1 VTSKTPKAGST
12 PTQTDPSV
20 SELSY
25 EQAMD
30 QLEAIV
36 ARIERGEV
44 GLEESVKQYEQGMV
58 LIARCR
64 EILGRAEQRV
74 EELSKQGTKG

>member
-1 VTSKTPKAGST
+1 
-12 PTQTDPSV
+12 
-20 SELSY
+20 
-25 EQAMD
+25 MD

-74 EELSKQGTKG
+74 EELSKQSTGG